1 MNLLDFIDY
10 LTQPRKLKDFYH
22 THGIS
27 DETETLIIYLVG
39 SLNIESAVKVLAME
53 ETGGRSRLQLA
64 GVDYVSLLGVDEAI
78 ELLTT
83 DLTLQGKK
91 VTHLDRAN
99 RLLEYAIY
107 DA

>member
-1 MNLLDFIDY
+1 MTLLDFIDY
-10 LTQPRKLKDFYH
+10 LTQPQKLKDFYH
-22 THGIS
+22 TQGLNDGI
-27 DETETLIIYLVG
+27 ETLIIYLVD
-39 SLNIESAVKVLAME
+39 SLSIESAVKVLAIE
-53 ETGGRSRLQLA
+53 ETGGRSRLQHA

-83 DLTLQGKK
+83 DLSLQGKK

-99 RLLEYAIY
+99 RLVEYAIY